1 MFPPA
6 LQADINLYQAK
17 QDRGLNGV
25 RMTQLIFIPGLL
37 CTEALFASQITAFEG
52 LYDIQIAPTTSRS
65 SITDMAEAA
74 RELITDRAVIIGL
87 SMGGYVALELAL
99 RYPEAVAGLG
109 LLSTSAR
116 ADDDERRKMREE
128 LIRLSSIGRFKGVTP
143 RLLPRFLSPEA
154 LANDIITS
162 TVMSMAETIGQEN
175 FVLQQRAIIARQ
187 DQRPNLSA
195 LSMPSL
201 VLCGLQD
208 ELTPPHLSEEMADK
222 LGNAELVLIE
232 RCGHLSTLEAADTV
246 NSALQRLIERAV

>member
-1 MFPPA
+1 
-6 LQADINLYQAK
+6 
-17 QDRGLNGV
+17 
-25 RMTQLIFIPGLL
+25 MTQLIFIPGLL
-37 CTEALFASQITAFEG
+37 CTEALFASQIKAFEG
-52 LYDIQIAPTTSRS
+52 LYDIRIAPTTSRS

-74 RELITDRAVIIGL
+74 RELITDRAVIVGL

-154 LANDIITS
+154 LADDTITS
-162 TVMSMAETIGQEN
+162 TVMSMAEKIGQEN

-208 ELTPPHLSEEMADK
+208 ELTPSYLSEEMADK